1 VRYWNGFSTTRIY
14 KKLSD
19 LMFKVRIL
27 ATAVA
32 CALAV
37 PAFAQEPVQAP
48 NTGEVAAVAPD
59 GSAEAQAVTASAS
72 AVPQLPRVT
81 PIPQT
86 SFFRLSAGDFKN
98 FFSADT
104 ARTLAY
110 TSIVAIGS
118 APWDREGINNG
129 FNIPTTVFQSGN
141 VIGSFAFQVGAG
153 AATYGI
159 AKVVHNQKAAEVG
172 RDIVRAQILSQVMV
186 QTLKFTV
193 QRERP
198 DGSNSQSFPSGHSS
212 SAFATAA
219 VLHRHYGWKVGAPAY
234 ALGSYVALARMSWN
248 RHHATDVVM
257 GAGIGIAAAR
267 TVTMTVAKSK
277 FNIGMQPQ
285 VGGASVNFTKI
296 YK

>member
-1 VRYWNGFSTTRIY
+1 
-14 KKLSD
+14 
-19 LMFKVRIL
+19 MFKVRIF
-27 ATAVA
+27 ATAFT
-32 CALAV
+32 CALAL
-37 PAFAQEPVQAP
+37 PAFAQEPVQTP
-48 NTGEVAAVAPD
+48 NIGEVASVAAD
-59 GSAEAQAVTASAS
+59 GSDDAQAGAVSAS
-72 AVPQLPRVT
+72 VVPQLPRVS
-81 PIPQT
+81 PVPQT
-86 SFFRLSAGDFKN
+86 NFFKLSGGDFKN
-98 FFSADT
+98 FFSGDT

-110 TSIVAIGS
+110 TSIVAVGS

-141 VIGSFAFQVGAG
+141 LIGSFAFQVAAG
-153 AATYGI
+153 AATYGVGKI
-159 AKVVHNQKAAEVG
+159 IHNQKGAEVG

-186 QTLKFTV
+186 QTLKFTI

-212 SAFATAA
+212 SAFASAT
-219 VLHRHYGWKVGAPAY
+219 VLHRHYGWKVGVPAY

-257 GAGIGIAAAR
+257 GAGFGIAAAR

-277 FNIGMQPQ
+277 FNIGVQPQ

-296 YK
+296 YQ